1 MMKPRMATILILV
14 IIVVGGIAYTLCLD
28 KFAGPSDKEQVEALV
43 QTLIKAVSRGD
54 GEALE
59 ETLDDEFVF
68 DRFDDIVTR
77 SEFIQDVVRGGLWAR
92 LRDDQDLEVSGDV
105 AFLTAPFDAN
115 IPMDDELLEVTGTM
129 TIDFVR
135 QGKSWSVRSIRIMPL
150 L

>member
-1 MMKPRMATILILV
+1 MMKPKMATILILV

-28 KFAGPSDKEQVEALV
+28 KFTGPSDKEQVEALA

-77 SEFIQDVVRGGLWAR
+77 SEFIQDVVRGELWAR
-92 LRDDQDLEVSGDV
+92 LRDNQDLEVSGDV

-115 IPMDDELLEVTGTM
+115 ILMDDELLEVSGTM